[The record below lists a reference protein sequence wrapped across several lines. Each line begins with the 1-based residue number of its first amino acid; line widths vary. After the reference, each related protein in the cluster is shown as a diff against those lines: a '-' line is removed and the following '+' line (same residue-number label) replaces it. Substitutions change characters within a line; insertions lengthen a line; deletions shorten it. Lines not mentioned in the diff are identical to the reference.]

1 MMCAMIIFV
10 LGLASARGAQ
20 NDTASGSTGAKFTTG
35 DGHIFAVSGGVT
47 ANLTDMMSK
56 VRLLRNMH
64 GPLVA
69 RFQLRLARRMIQTA
83 CVRVCVARLL

>member
-35 DGHIFAVSGGVT
+35 DGHIFAVSGVT

-56 VRLLRNMH
+56 VMLLRNMH